1 MLVQLAKP
9 DPVLLEDPVRPGIW
23 PEERL
28 GYTRDVWALIEDKQ
42 LAAILCVAFKD
53 TIPTTEAELLSDTKK
68 IITALDNAIL
78 YSIWSYRKGAGSKLV
93 REYLEWA
100 RIPGSYI
107 KRVVTMSPKTEMAR
121 NFHYKNGARL
131 LQANEE
137 TVNYEY

>member
-1 MLVQLAKP
+1 MLVQLIKT

-28 GYTRDVWALIEDKQ
+28 GYTRDVWMLIEDKQ
-42 LAAILCVAFKD
+42 VAAILCVAFKD
-53 TIPTTEAELLSDTKK
+53 TIPTTEAELLSDPKNIK
-68 IITALDNAIL
+68 FDNAIL
-78 YSIWSYRKGAGSKLV
+78 YSIWSYKKGAGSTLV
-93 REYLEWA
+93 REYLEMV
-100 RIPGSYI
+100 RFEGSLI

>member
-1 MLVQLAKP
+1 MIARLMKT
-9 DPVLLEDPVRPGIW
+9 DPILLDDPVRPGIW
-23 PEERL
+23 PEERVSF
-28 GYTRDVWALIEDKQ
+28 TRDVWALIEDKQ
-42 LAAILCVAFKD
+42 VAAILCVAYMNN
-53 TIPTTEAELLSDTKK
+53 IPTTEEELMSRSD
-68 IITALDNAIL
+68 ILVYDNAIL

-93 REYLEWA
+93 REYLEWV
-100 RIPGSYI
+100 RIPDSPI

>member
-23 PEERL
+23 PEERV
-28 GYTRDVWALIEDKQ
+28 GWRRDVWALIEDKQ
-42 LAAILCVAFKD
+42 VAAILCVAYMNN
-53 TIPTTEAELLSDTKK
+53 IPTTEEELMSRSD
-68 IITALDNAIL
+68 ILVYDNAIL

-93 REYLEWA
+93 REYLEWV
-100 RIPGSYI
+100 RIPDSPI
-107 KRVVTMSPKTEMAR
+107 KRVITMSPKTEMAR